1 MPYKNKPIFWNGR
14 YRLYKESTIF
24 CFPTIYS
31 IWSRFFESWYDIGW
45 LQNRQ
50 SLCFGHF
57 FLVLPKSGVLNPN
70 SDYFFRLWFLALKP
84 CLAFFSKKRSPQMNI
99 FGFCVSHWLNIWVH
113 FPILIFLCVWFWII
127 YDCLMFWN
135 VDLSW

>member
-70 SDYFFRLWFLALKP
+70 SDFFRQWFLALKP
-84 CLAFFSKKRSPQMNI
+84 FASFFCQKNDLLKWI
-99 FGFCVSHWLNIWVH
+99 FW
-113 FPILIFLCVWFWII
+113 FLCISLIEF
-127 YDCLMFWN
+127 
-135 VDLSW
+135 LSTFSHLTFCGSESFMAAQCFVECWPFLRC